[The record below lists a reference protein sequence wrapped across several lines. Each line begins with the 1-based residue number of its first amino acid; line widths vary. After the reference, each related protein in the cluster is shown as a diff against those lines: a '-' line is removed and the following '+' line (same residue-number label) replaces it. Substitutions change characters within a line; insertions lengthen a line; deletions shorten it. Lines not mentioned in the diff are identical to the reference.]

1 MSDFEVRLTG
11 PSGEQ
16 MLTPYISNLSF
27 RSIDPGGYGSVA
39 FDLVREV
46 NAPDFELGS
55 EVVVYDSETGEQV
68 GGGRILNP
76 GRSVSDRGGVWQVA
90 ALGEGPAHLQDKTVP
105 YMLIDTRLDVWKGA
119 FTSNARL
126 QWNQGEQP
134 GASNR
139 TGWTFVISPG
149 LLNAG
154 YTGHLYYWEIEG
166 FAGVGAP
173 HRIEI
178 GGFAYRDIAGNGTST
193 NRIQALIST
202 TGGASSTTIT
212 DFGFITTPNIRR
224 RQVGTHWPSGGIG
237 GSLPVLSMLVRY
249 LRNSPGAPPPGVGG
263 DDDWMHLWDLRVS
276 ALRLDRN
283 AQPITTAGTYD
294 ADPTSDYVLAHQAII
309 DCWARFCPR
318 LDLANARIDETATFQ
333 HKDLVWPDGITPYG
347 VMDKLMTNDPAF
359 TWAVWEKQG
368 GGKYRA
374 EWRERDLDVRYELLS
389 DDGYTQT
396 SLDTQAAEDVYVV
409 TRETGDRY
417 WVVRSSDADSDGTGP
432 SETVKMDPPADN
444 ASTAGEQFGAETL
457 EASQLATATAQVT
470 VARKVYDHYTGRWVK
485 PYKILPGYMC
495 RVVGVRSKVN
505 PLNVRED
512 DGAAVYRIASND
524 YSVDSGTSRLELN
537 TPTLT
542 EVQAISDLANA

>member
-11 PSGEQ
+11 QNGER

-27 RSIDPGGYGSVA
+27 KSVDPGGFGSVT

-46 NAPDFELGS
+46 NAPDFEEGS
-55 EVVVYDSETGEQV
+55 EVVVYDAETGEQV
-68 GGGRILNP
+68 AGGRILNP
-76 GRSVSDRGGVWQVA
+76 GRSVSERGGVWQVA
-90 ALGEGPAHLQDKTVP
+90 ALGEGPAHLQERTVP
-105 YMLIDTRLDVWKGA
+105 YHLIDTRLDVWKSA

-134 GASNR
+134 GSSGKP
-139 TGWTFVISPG
+139 GWSFVISPG
-149 LLNAG
+149 LLSAG
-154 YTGHLYYWEIEG
+154 YTGHLRYKEMEG
-166 FAGVGAP
+166 FAGVGGP

-178 GGFAYRDIAGNGTST
+178 GGFSYRDVEGNGTST
-193 NRIQALIST
+193 NRVQARIAT
-202 TGGASSTTIT
+202 TGNTSSSTIT
-212 DFGFITTPNIRR
+212 DFGFITTDNIRR
-224 RQVGTHWPSGGIG
+224 RQVGTHWPAGGIS
-237 GSLPVLSMLVRY
+237 GSLPVVNMTMAY

-263 DDDWMHLWDLRVS
+263 DDDWMHIWDLRVS
-276 ALRLDRN
+276 SLRLDRN
-283 AQPITTAGTYD
+283 AQPITAAGTYD

-318 LDLANARIDETATFQ
+318 LDLANARIDETASFQ

-347 VMDKLMTNDPAF
+347 VMDKMMENDPAF

-368 GGKYRA
+368 TGKYRA
-374 EWRERDLDVRYELLS
+374 EWRERDLNVRYELLS

-396 SLDTQAAEDVYVV
+396 SLDASPANDIYVV
-409 TRETGDRY
+409 TREVGDRY
-417 WVVRSSDADSDGTGP
+417 AVVRTTDPDAGGTGA
-432 SETVKMDPPADN
+432 SETVKMDPPASN
-444 ASTAGEQFGAETL
+444 ASDAAERFGEEAL
-457 EASQLATATAQVT
+457 AASQLATATAQVT

-505 PLNVRED
+505 TLNVREH
-512 DGAAVYRIASND
+512 DGSAIYRVASND